1 MMPDQRNTSLTNPQ
15 QVRRTVTTVVLLV
28 ALLAL
33 IAWLLYVLR
42 AVLLLLTFTAIFCYL
57 IAPLVDVVQ
66 RLGTSKPRIP
76 RILAVSTVY
85 LLLAVV
91 IAFALDYAAPKLS
104 EQLSA
109 FWENVPAYVR
119 QLDQSVKSLEAL
131 PNRYRLPLGWR
142 QPLSD
147 WVGSMR
153 TGAIEWLQ
161 MLVGRTLWL
170 ARFLPWLILIPVI
183 GFFFLKDAKQ
193 LSEKFLL
200 TLPQVDMRYRLA
212 IFLKDVSETLAA
224 YIRAQLIAC
233 FLVGFIEGTGL
244 WLLGLRYP
252 LLFGVAAAFFEFV
265 PVVGPL
271 VLGVTAVFVAGFH
284 SWQSML
290 IVAGFL
296 AGFRLIHD
304 YIIYPRLLSEEVEIH
319 PVLVIL
325 AVLSGAEL
333 GGVIGIF
340 LSVPTVALLIVC
352 WRHWRDLQLDRANP
366 ILAPDGKQMTESLL
380 VEE

>member
-131 PNRYRLPLGWR
+131 PNRYRLPLG
-142 QPLSD
+142 
-147 WVGSMR
+147 
-153 TGAIEWLQ
+153 
-161 MLVGRTLWL
+161 
-170 ARFLPWLILIPVI
+170 
-183 GFFFLKDAKQ
+183 
-193 LSEKFLL
+193 
-200 TLPQVDMRYRLA
+200 
-212 IFLKDVSETLAA
+212 
-224 YIRAQLIAC
+224 
-233 FLVGFIEGTGL
+233 
-244 WLLGLRYP
+244 
-252 LLFGVAAAFFEFV
+252 
-265 PVVGPL
+265 
-271 VLGVTAVFVAGFH
+271 
-284 SWQSML
+284 
-290 IVAGFL
+290 
-296 AGFRLIHD
+296 
-304 YIIYPRLLSEEVEIH
+304 
-319 PVLVIL
+319 
-325 AVLSGAEL
+325 
-333 GGVIGIF
+333 
-340 LSVPTVALLIVC
+340 
-352 WRHWRDLQLDRANP
+352 
-366 ILAPDGKQMTESLL
+366 
-380 VEE
+380 